1 MKFFMRKFI
10 LLIVGLF
17 MSLAVSSCKALADNI
32 KFAQV
37 TDVHLSAN
45 SQYSINTL
53 KSAIDDI
60 NSQPEI
66 SFVVFT
72 GDNISNPKE
81 ENLKIFA
88 KEVKRLKIPYYV
100 AVGNH
105 DVYKSGGLSKVKYYE
120 ILHEANP
127 FYLQNKPNYKFR
139 QSGFIFLIV
148 DGAKEIIPGSIGY
161 YREDTLKWLEKELAK
176 YDKKKKQVVILQHFP
191 IEYPQG
197 VESSL
202 RTHKTY
208 KVENYR
214 KILSEYHNVLA
225 VISGHFHVNSE
236 NMNDGVYHISSPS
249 LLSAPNSYKIIDIV
263 TTKEFSPIIYT
274 RLKEFEVKE

>member
-1 MKFFMRKFI
+1 MRKFI

-17 MSLAVSSCKALADNI
+17 MSLAISSCKALADNI

-72 GDNISNPKE
+72 GDNIANPKE

-88 KEVKRLKIPYYV
+88 KEVKNLKVPYYV

-120 ILHEANP
+120 LLHKANP
-127 FYLQNKPNYKFR
+127 FFFQNKSNYKFK
-139 QSGFIFLIV
+139 QNGFIFLIV
-148 DGAKEIIPGSIGY
+148 DGAKEIIPGSVGY

-191 IEYPQG
+191 VEYPQG

-208 KVENYR
+208 KVEDYK

-236 NMNDGVYHISSPS
+236 NMYDGV
-249 LLSAPNSYKIIDIV
+249 
-263 TTKEFSPIIYT
+263 
-274 RLKEFEVKE
+274 